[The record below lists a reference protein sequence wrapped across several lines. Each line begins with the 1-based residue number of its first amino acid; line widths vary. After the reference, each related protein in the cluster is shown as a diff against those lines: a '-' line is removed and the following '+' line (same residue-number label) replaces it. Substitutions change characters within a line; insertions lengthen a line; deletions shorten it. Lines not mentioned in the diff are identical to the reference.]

1 MRVITGLARGRRL
14 KEPEG
19 MAIRPTTDQVKES
32 IFNII
37 QYDIEGRN
45 VLDLFAGTGQMGI
58 EALSRG
64 AASVVFVDESTA
76 AMKLVRE
83 NIKRTGLSNAKT
95 VQADALSYLK
105 GPEKFDLIFVDPPY
119 DRPVIDKS
127 LSKIIEFDKL
137 NENGII
143 ICESKT
149 ETEMPELSDP
159 YKKLREY
166 RYGRVKITAYT
177 KTSDRQNKTDN

>member
-45 VLDLFAGTGQMGI
+45 VLDLFAGTGQLGI

-64 AASVVFVDESTA
+64 AASVVFVDESSA

-83 NIKRTGLSNAKT
+83 NIKRTGLGNART
-95 VQADALSYLK
+95 VQADALSYLR

-119 DRPVIDKS
+119 DRPVLDKT

-166 RYGRVKITAYT
+166 RYGRGKITVYT
-177 KTSDRQNKTDN
+177 KSSNRQNEADD

>member
-45 VLDLFAGTGQMGI
+45 VLDLFAGTGQLGI
-58 EALSRG
+58 EALSRE
-64 AASVVFVDESTA
+64 AASVVFVDESSA

-83 NIKRTGLSNAKT
+83 NIKRTGLGNART
-95 VQADALSYLK
+95 VQADALSYLR

-119 DRPVIDKS
+119 DRPVLDKT

-166 RYGRVKITAYT
+166 RYGRVKITVYT
-177 KTSDRQNKTDN
+177 KSSNRQNEADD